1 LQDFLK
7 QLPILLLPFL
17 LPSTFV
23 SAIGLGHLAD
33 HVGLA
38 GTGHFGNSAMDRYMS
53 LMMPAKPEKDA
64 TGHAQD
70 SSQQASADHAV
81 LSVDPNT
88 SAVTLGDGD
97 AQSGYTAPVV
107 PVTYRKFVGDG
118 SLAQGWPAKS
128 AWIPFAE
135 M

>member
-1 LQDFLK
+1 
-7 QLPILLLPFL
+7 
-17 LPSTFV
+17 V

-53 LMMPAKPEKDA
+53 LMTPAKPEKDTA
-64 TGHAQD
+64 VHAQD
-70 SSQQASADHAV
+70 SSQQASADHGV

-88 SAVTLGDGD
+88 SAITLGDDD
-97 AQSGYTAPVV
+97 AQGKYTAPMI
-107 PVTYRKFVGDG
+107 PVTYRKYVGDG

-128 AWIPFAE
+128 AWIPFAD